1 MSFFNY
7 IRQVPITTTVST
19 PPFFVSFINAVY
31 NVRKLF
37 ICVKKNKIR
46 SGNLK
51 NVPAEYASDRFK
63 RLVLYEF

>member
-7 IRQVPITTTVST
+7 IRQVPITATVST
-19 PPFFVSFINAVY
+19 PPFFVSFINAVS
-31 NVRKLF
+31 NVKKLF
-37 ICVKKNKIR
+37 ICAKKKKIR

-63 RLVLYEF
+63 RLVLFEL